1 MIKYFKL
8 KFFILTFERF
18 PNLFRPSS
26 KPYISGDSFRKMAD
40 HVFDETKSIKATD
53 VKEKDIV
60 FVSPSVIDIYFSL
73 IHPDIEFKYILI
85 THNSDIR
92 IGNFIKKYMD
102 EKIMHWYACNL
113 DIKINEK
120 ITLLPMGLENLR
132 RLRFGRLKNFKY
144 KNKFKNKL
152 ILCSIKDM
160 PHFDEKIQSFY
171 PDIEK
176 RKNIKKVFLK
186 FKNVTV
192 KEFQSNKDYF
202 FELNEYKYLICPP
215 SSGYDT
221 YRIWEGLLL
230 AVFPVVEIN
239 EFTLNLKKLGVPGIY
254 LENWKDLE
262 NISEAELENKYSNFI
277 KKDYRKILSYS
288 FWNKTIRK
296 S

>member
-144 KNKFKNKL
+144 KNKGKNKL

-160 PHFDEKIQSFY
+160 PHFDEKI
-171 PDIEK
+171 
-176 RKNIKKVFLK
+176 
-186 FKNVTV
+186 
-192 KEFQSNKDYF
+192 
-202 FELNEYKYLICPP
+202 
-215 SSGYDT
+215 
-221 YRIWEGLLL
+221 
-230 AVFPVVEIN
+230 
-239 EFTLNLKKLGVPGIY
+239 
-254 LENWKDLE
+254 
-262 NISEAELENKYSNFI
+262 
-277 KKDYRKILSYS
+277 
-288 FWNKTIRK
+288 
-296 S
+296 